1 MGLWAKP
8 QSFFDLKPICKIIFR
23 ILRVNAEIPVFIK
36 DETFGIP
43 PVCQAVAKIRD
54 PYKCETFDTPS
65 GGTLTL
71 KFRII

>member
-43 PVCQAVAKIRD
+43 PVCLAVAKIRD
-54 PYKCETFDTPS
+54 PYIAKLLIPP
-65 GGTLTL
+65 LVV
-71 KFRII
+71 RWR